1 MDINVERQSVS
12 QEVPVHI
19 KNPDVNMTLVRG
31 ERGLQGEKG
40 DTGADGK
47 SAYQVA
53 VDNGYIGTETEWLA
67 SLKGDIGE
75 QGLQGE
81 RGEPGEAGYT
91 PVKGKDYFTDAEIA
105 EIKQECTYDDTDLS
119 NRVTAIENTIGT
131 LNDSLEERLNG
142 N

>member
-1 MDINVERQSVS
+1 MEINITNQSTSHNVDS
-12 QEVPVHI
+12 GI
-19 KNPDVNMTLVRG
+19 DNPNIHAVLVRG
-31 ERGLQGEKG
+31 ERGIQGEKG

-53 VDNGYIGTETEWLA
+53 INNGYIGTETEWLA
-67 SLKGDIGE
+67 SLKGDTGE

-91 PVKGKDYFTDAEIA
+91 PIKGKDYFTDAEIA